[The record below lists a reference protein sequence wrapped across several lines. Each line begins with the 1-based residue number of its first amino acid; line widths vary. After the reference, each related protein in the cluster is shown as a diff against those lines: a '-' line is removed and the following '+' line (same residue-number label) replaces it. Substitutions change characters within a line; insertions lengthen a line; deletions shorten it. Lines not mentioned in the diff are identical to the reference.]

1 VSNRKIFSYILQYL
15 LLHRSRL
22 IIAFISIAT
31 VSGSILSL
39 GVAVK
44 TMIDKGINGH
54 DINSLNHIILY
65 ILILVLLL
73 GFASFV
79 RSFCINSMGEK
90 IIDDIRRK
98 TYGHLLSLKF
108 PEFEYLEASDI
119 VTRLSS
125 DLSLISRM
133 IIDIISFCLRNTL
146 MFVGSIILMFMQSSK
161 LSLIALM
168 IVPILLVFLTRLGKQ
183 IRVLAREV
191 QGEESSLYNYINET
205 FSGIKTIYAFNAQTL
220 KKRDFASKSE
230 ALLVLSLKRLSLRSI
245 FFALVITSIM
255 CSVLFVIWVGAHDV
269 LAGRLSSGALVSFI
283 FYAISAAMSIG
294 GIAEVASEFWRC
306 LAGAE
311 RVFLLLENN
320 NIEVRDC
327 GVLLDCHGAKAP
339 RNDDNSDKKSTS
351 RSKKIIEFK
360 DVSFTY
366 PSRPEREVL
375 SKLNLAINAGEFVA
389 IVGPSGGGKSTIAQL
404 LLKFF
409 ESDNGSILVNEVSLS
424 DVTPNQIR
432 SFISYVEQDPYIFS
446 TSIRDNL
453 ELSGIISDDIIKITA
468 LGEVIERLPEGLDS
482 ALGARGAQ
490 LSGGE
495 RQRVAI
501 ARAIMRGSE
510 ILLLDEATS
519 ALDQKSE
526 REILSNMRKLL
537 PNKTIISIAHRIAS
551 IEHADR
557 IFVVDSGAV
566 LASGKHDDLLQVCPL
581 YHKLCSEDKL

>member
-1 VSNRKIFSYILQYL
+1 MSNRKIFAYILQYL
-15 LLHRSRL
+15 LLHRTRL

-54 DINSLNHIILY
+54 DINSLNHIIIY

-73 GFASFV
+73 GFSSFV

-90 IIDDIRRK
+90 IVDDIRQK
-98 TYGHLLSLKF
+98 TYGYLLSLKF
-108 PEFEYLEASDI
+108 PEFERFEASDI

-133 IIDIISFCLRNTL
+133 IIDIISFCFRNAL

-205 FSGIKTIYAFNAQTL
+205 FSGIKTIYAFNAQT
-220 KKRDFASKSE
+220 KKKTDFAGKSE
-230 ALLVLSLKRLSLRSI
+230 ALLTLSLKRLSLRSV

-269 LAGRLSSGALVSFI
+269 LAERLSSGALVSFI
-283 FYAISAAMSIG
+283 FYAISAATSIG

-320 NIEVRDC
+320 NIEAQSSV
-327 GVLLDCHGAKAP
+327 VLPDP
-339 RNDDNSDKKSTS
+339 RQ
-351 RSKKIIEFK
+351 SKKIIEFK
-360 DVSFTY
+360 YTTFTY

-409 ESDNGSILVNEVSLS
+409 ESDNGSILVNGVNLS

-432 SFISYVEQDPYIFS
+432 LFISYVEQDPYIFS
-446 TSIRDNL
+446 TSIRENL
-453 ELSGIISDDIIKITA
+453 ELSGIISDDIIKITG
-468 LGEVIERLPEGLDS
+468 LGDVIARLPEGVDS
-482 ALGARGAQ
+482 AVGARGAQ

-501 ARAIMRGSE
+501 ARALLRGSD

-526 REILSNMRKLL
+526 RDILFNIRKLL

-557 IFVVDSGAV
+557 IFVVDGGIV
-566 LASGKHDDLLQVCPL
+566 IASGQHDALLQTCAL
-581 YHKLCSEDKL
+581 YQKLCSEEAL